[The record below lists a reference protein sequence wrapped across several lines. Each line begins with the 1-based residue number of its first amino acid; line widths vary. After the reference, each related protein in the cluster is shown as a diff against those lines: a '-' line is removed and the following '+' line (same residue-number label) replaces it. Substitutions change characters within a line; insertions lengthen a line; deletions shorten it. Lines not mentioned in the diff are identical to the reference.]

1 MNSAPVDIAILVDN
15 LAGDDLV
22 AEHGLS
28 LWIESDGRHVLFD
41 TGQGSALP
49 LNAASLGVDLRQTDT
64 LVLSHGHFDHTGGV
78 AHVLKTAG
86 PIDTYCHPGVV
97 LPRYSIRDLAPRQIQ
112 MPGASMVAIDR
123 LSQQHLH
130 WVQQPIWLS
139 GIIGITGPIPRET
152 AFEDTGG
159 PFYLDP
165 GGRRAD
171 AMDDDLALWIRT
183 SRGLVVCVGC
193 CHAGVVNTLNHIL
206 RLNPGSKIRAV
217 VGGMHLLNASE
228 VRLDQTIAA
237 LRCLGLELLV
247 PCHCTGEGPVE
258 RMQAAFGDRTR
269 CGHSGLRLKF

>member
-1 MNSAPVDIAILVDN
+1 MTSASVKITILVDN
-15 LAGDDLV
+15 RAGDGLV
-22 AEHGLS
+22 PEHGLS
-28 LWIESDGRHVLFD
+28 FWIDAGDRKVLFD

-49 LNAASLGVDLRQTDT
+49 LNAASLQVDLRETEAM
-64 LVLSHGHFDHTGGV
+64 VLSHGHFDHTGGV

-130 WVQQPIWLS
+130 WVQRPIWLS
-139 GIIGITGPIPRET
+139 GMIGITGPIPRET

-171 AMDDDLALWIRT
+171 AMDDDIALWIRT
-183 SRGLVVCVGC
+183 GRGLVVCVGC
-193 CHAGVVNTLNHIL
+193 SHAGVVNTLNYIL
-206 RLNPGSKIRAV
+206 RLNLGSKIRAV

-228 VRLDQTIAA
+228 VRLDQTIAS
-237 LRCLGLELLV
+237 LRSLGLELLV

-258 RMQAAFGDRTR
+258 RMQAAFGDRTLW
-269 CGHSGLRLKF
+269 GHSGLRLYF

>member
-1 MNSAPVDIAILVDN
+1 MNSAPVSITILVDN
-15 LAGDDLV
+15 RAGEKLIG
-22 AEHGLS
+22 EHGLS
-28 LWIESDGRHVLFD
+28 VWIEADGRHILFD
-41 TGQGSALP
+41 TGQGRALAP
-49 LNAASLGVDLRQTDT
+49 NAASLGVDLKETDT
-64 LVLSHGHFDHTGGV
+64 LVLSHGHFDHTGGI
-78 AHVLKTAG
+78 AYVLKTAG
-86 PIDTYCHPGVV
+86 PIDTYCHPGAV
-97 LPRYSIRDLAPRQIQ
+97 LPRYSIRDRAPREIQ
-112 MPGASMVAIDR
+112 MPGASMVAIDV

-130 WVQQPIWLS
+130 WVQQPMWLS
-139 GIIGITGPIPRET
+139 EMIGITGPIPRET

-183 SRGLVVCVGC
+183 GRGLVVCVGC

-237 LRCLGLELLV
+237 LRSLGLELLI

-258 RMQAAFGDRTR
+258 RMQAAFGGKTLW
-269 CGHSGLRLKF
+269 GHSGLRLQF